1 MFVPPG
7 FRTQS
12 LITSQGQMVYYTDE
26 GSLRN
31 SSQTPETLVFL
42 HALGGGSSAYEWSK
56 VYPAFAA
63 DYRILAPDLIG
74 WGRSEH
80 PAKNYRVEDYVQ
92 MILAFIQQTCDAP
105 VTVLAS
111 GLTAAFTVRA
121 AVESPDLFKS
131 LILVSAA
138 GLDDFGRNYSAN
150 PFSQLI
156 KTPILDRLF
165 YSAGI
170 ATPLGIR
177 GFLEQQQFGSRDRVY
192 PEIVEAYLQSAQ
204 RPNAEYAALAFVR
217 GDLSLDLAQ
226 YIPQLTIPTVLIWG
240 RKATYVDP
248 DFGRRYQELNSTAIR
263 DSEVI
268 QEARLTP
275 HLELPAVFIGLVRK
289 YLPALDAQATQG
301 LEVIAI

>member
-12 LITSQGQMVYYTDE
+12 LITSQGQMVYYTNE
-26 GSLRN
+26 GALRGSN
-31 SSQTPETLVFL
+31 QAPETLIFL

-63 DYRILAPDLIG
+63 EYRILAPDLIG

-80 PAKNYRVEDYVQ
+80 PARNYRVEDYVQ
-92 MILAFIQQTCDAP
+92 MILAFIQQTCNGP
-105 VTVLAS
+105 VTVIAS
-111 GLTAAFTVRA
+111 GLTAAFTLRS
-121 AVESPDLFKS
+121 AVESPECFKS

-138 GLDDFGRNYSAN
+138 GLDDFGHNYSAN
-150 PFSQLI
+150 PFSQLV
-156 KTPILDRLF
+156 KTPILDRLL
-165 YSAGI
+165 YSVGI

-177 GFLEQQQFGSRDRVY
+177 AFLEQQQFGSRDRVY

-204 RPNAEYAALAFVR
+204 QHNGEYAALAFVR
-217 GDLSLDLAQ
+217 GDLSFDLAQ
-226 YIPQLTIPTVLIWG
+226 YIPQLRTPTVLVWG

-248 DFGRRYQELNSTAIR
+248 DLGRRYMELNPTAIQG
-263 DSEVI
+263 SEEI
-268 QEARLTP
+268 HEARLTP
-275 HLELPAVFIGLVRK
+275 HLELPAIFIGLMRR
-289 YLPALDAQATQG
+289 YLFTLDAKAMQG